1 MIFTPPPVIPSPPPV
16 VVVWIH
22 GTKVNECLPSPFAR
36 LAKSIGN
43 IIFEHKMGLHHI
55 SEFNTHH
62 YDSIRA
68 TILGTSQPTLFQTE
82 YFYSFGWS
90 GKLTVQARKDASQ
103 ELFDALKTVS
113 LDIQE
118 KTGLTP
124 QFILISHSH
133 GGNVILH
140 LAEIKGSEGFKLT
153 ISKAILL
160 ACPVQKHTAHLIGSS
175 LFERIYSLHSHTDM
189 IQISDLQGLHKKK
202 KISKPLFSQ
211 RHFDLHPKL
220 VQAAIKWKQYPE
232 WHPQDR
238 IINEI
243 MLKYLTT
250 SIKLINHFKKNRGL
264 FHIEFQLP
272 PFLRQLASIIAH
284 LDDLFENNGQ
294 CSSYKDHDVFI
305 EL

>member
-1 MIFTPPPVIPSPPPV
+1 MIFTPPPAIPNPPPV

-22 GTKVNECLPSPFAR
+22 GTKVDECLPSPFAR

-43 IIFEHKMGLHHI
+43 IIFEHKVGLHHI

-82 YFYSFGWS
+82 YIYSFGWS
-90 GKLTVQARKDASQ
+90 GKLTLQARKDASQ
-103 ELFDALKTVS
+103 ELFDALKTIS
-113 LDIQE
+113 LDIQK

-124 QFILISHSH
+124 KFILISHSH

-140 LAEIKGSEGFKLT
+140 LAEIKDPDGFELT

-160 ACPVQKHTAHLIGSS
+160 ACPVQKRTAHLIGSPI
-175 LFERIYSLHSHTDM
+175 FKHIYSLHSHTDM
-189 IQISDLQGLHKKK
+189 IQIADLQGLHKKK
-202 KISKPLFSQ
+202 KMSKPLFSQ

-220 VQAAIKWKQYPE
+220 IQAAIKWKQYPE
-232 WHPQDR
+232 WHQQDR

-243 MLKYLTT
+243 MLKHLTNG
-250 SIKLINHFKKNRGL
+250 IKLINYLKKNRGL
-264 FHIEFQLP
+264 FHIEFQLS
-272 PFLRQLASIIAH
+272 PFLRHLASIIAH
-284 LDDLFENNGQ
+284 LDELFENNTQ
-294 CSSYKDHDVFI
+294 CSSHKDHDVII